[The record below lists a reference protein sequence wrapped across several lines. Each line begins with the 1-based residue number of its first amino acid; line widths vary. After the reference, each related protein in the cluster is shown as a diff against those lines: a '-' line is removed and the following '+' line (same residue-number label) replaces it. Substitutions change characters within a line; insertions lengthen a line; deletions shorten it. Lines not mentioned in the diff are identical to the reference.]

1 MQICSEREVGMR
13 STNRELRALDRR
25 EFTLEA
31 ALAMLSGVAITIS
44 ACGGGGPGPT
54 NPTGQGSPTPAPTPS
69 PTPSPTP
76 EATPTPQA
84 TPTPEATPTPQA
96 TPSPTPSPLSD
107 KVGSISANHGHVARV
122 TAAQQLAGG
131 ALQLDITGTASHP
144 HTVQLSAG
152 AIHDIAE
159 GKRVS
164 EDSST
169 NSGHNHTVTFN

>member
-1 MQICSEREVGMR
+1 MHSTSREPR
-13 STNRELRALDRR
+13 SLDRR

-44 ACGGGGPGPT
+44 ACGGGGSSPTSPTAQATPSPGPT
-54 NPTGQGSPTPAPTPS
+54 PTPAPTPS
-69 PTPSPTP
+69 PTPTP
-76 EATPTPQA
+76 D
-84 TPTPEATPTPQA
+84 A
-96 TPSPTPSPLSD
+96 TPSPSPSPTASPSPSPSPVTD
-107 KVGSISANHGHVARV
+107 KAGSISANHGHVARV

-131 ALQLDITGTASHP
+131 GLQLDITGSAGHP

-152 AIHDIAE
+152 EVRDIAE

-169 NSGHNHTVTFN
+169 DSGHSHTVTFN

>member
-1 MQICSEREVGMR
+1 MRPTSREPR
-13 STNRELRALDRR
+13 SLDRR

-44 ACGGGGPGPT
+44 ACGGGGSSPT
-54 NPTGQGSPTPAPTPS
+54 SPTAQAPVPAPTPTPAPTPS
-69 PTPSPTP
+69 PTPTP
-76 EATPTPQA
+76 EAS
-84 TPTPEATPTPQA
+84 
-96 TPSPTPSPLSD
+96 PSPSPSPSPATVTD
-107 KVGSISANHGHVARV
+107 KAGSISANHGHAARV

-131 ALQLDITGTASHP
+131 ALQLDITGSASHP

-152 AIHDIAE
+152 KVRDIAE

-169 NSGHNHTVTFN
+169 DSGHSHTVTFN